1 MAGGKRYIRMEE
13 MRAKA
18 LRQAVELFLV
28 QGYNETTLD
37 QIAAG
42 LDRTKAALLRAYP
55 DKESILLALVVHMFG
70 SQFENVRKILGGK
83 ADPLLVYGVETA
95 LQLHICELSESLRD
109 VYVSAYT
116 LPRTSEYIYQ
126 HTAKELTQI
135 FAEYLPDAAES
146 DFYEL
151 EIASG
156 SIMRGY
162 MTRKCDMYF
171 TMERKLRV
179 FLSASLKIYDVPSNR
194 REEVIAGVLSMDI
207 REMARRI
214 VDQTVKI
221 AEIGFQPEVLKD
233 MTGEM

>member
-18 LRQAVELFLV
+18 LHQAVNLFLA

-70 SQFENVRKILGGK
+70 SQFDNVRGLLGEK

-95 LQLHICELSESLRD
+95 LQLHICELSEPLRD

-126 HTAKELTQI
+126 HTAKELAQI
-135 FAEYLPDAAES
+135 FAEYLPDAVES

-162 MTRKCDMYF
+162 MVRKCDMYF
-171 TMERKLRV
+171 TMERKLRL
-179 FLSASLKIYDVPSNR
+179 FLSCSLKVYDVPVGE
-194 REEVIAGVLSMDI
+194 RERVISQVLAMDI
-207 REMARRI
+207 EAMARRI
-214 VDQTVKI
+214 VEQTVKI
-221 AEIGFQPEVLKD
+221 AETGFGPEVLKD
-233 MTGEM
+233 ITGEM

>member
-18 LRQAVELFLV
+18 LHQAVNLFLA

-70 SQFENVRKILGGK
+70 SQFDNVRKLLGK
-83 ADPLLVYGVETA
+83 DADPLLVYGVETA
-95 LQLHICELSESLRD
+95 LQLHICEMSESLRD

-126 HTAKELTQI
+126 STAKELAQI
-135 FAEYLPDAAES
+135 FAEYMPDAAES

-162 MTRKCDMYF
+162 MTRKCDIYF

-179 FLSASLKIYDVPSNR
+179 FLSASLKLYDVPADK
-194 REEVIAGVLSMDI
+194 REGVIDRVLAMDI
-207 REMARRI
+207 GEMAQSL
-214 VDQTVKI
+214 VAQTVKT
-221 AEIGFQPEVLKD
+221 AEAGFGAEVLQKR
-233 MTGEM
+233 T